1 MASVRGT
8 DPCLAAGSDPDCVTT
23 NRDRDTT
30 YVGTGPCQ
38 LPWPLSKKG
47 KSGQTRTEKEIGQNR
62 KKTHLNQRKKSGL
75 LLLFTF
81 AFAFTFAFCFTP
93 FFHDFKGIKTKEKS
107 KTKKNQSPDPAI
119 LGRVRTRDPD
129 PDHFGPDFD
138 SGSGYGSAF
147 TDP

>member
-75 LLLFTF
+75 LLLFAF
-81 AFAFTFAFCFTP
+81 NLAFAFTFCFTP

-107 KTKKNQSPDPAI
+107 KIKKNQESRSGHPWP
-119 LGRVRTRDPD
+119 GT
-129 PDHFGPDFD
+129 D
-138 SGSGYGSAF
+138 SGPGSGPPWPGL
-147 TDP
+147 